1 MVGFIKRIKSFT
13 IKRFVDSYFLDHVF
27 ITPLYIYKQ
36 RIDERQGLAYS
47 FNLIDDTYL
56 SNKTTEQEIRSIRGS
71 DRKAALA
78 SKNYIMEV
86 IDCNDTFFIT
96 FHREI
101 TRAPVGAKND
111 AIQSIPLFGDKS
123 GDELNKQV
131 NKTH

>member
-1 MVGFIKRIKSFT
+1 MVGFIRRIKSFT

-47 FNLIDDTYL
+47 FNLIDNTYL
-56 SNKTTEQEIRSIRGS
+56 RNKTTEQEIKSIRGS

-78 SKNYIMEV
+78 RKNYI
-86 IDCNDTFFIT
+86 IKIINGNDTFLIT

-101 TRAPVGAKND
+101 TREPLSSISD
-111 AIQSIPLFGDKS
+111 AIQGFPFFVDKS
-123 GDELNKQV
+123 GDALNTQV